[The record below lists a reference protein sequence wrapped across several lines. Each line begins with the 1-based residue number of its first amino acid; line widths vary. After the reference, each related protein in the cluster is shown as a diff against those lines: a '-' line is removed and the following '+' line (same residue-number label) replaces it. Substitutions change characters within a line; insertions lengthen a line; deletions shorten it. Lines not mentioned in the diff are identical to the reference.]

1 MVFDGFW
8 LSLSLGT
15 RFWWAFYFGFW
26 FEKGRVLSVKRFI
39 DLLRDLLRH
48 YCYVFF
54 NVLLLLIV
62 IVWLSCM
69 LKLNIIV
76 LIFVNL
82 QILLISVAE

>member
-1 MVFDGFW
+1 MSDSSWVSYIKFIDWSWVLTFIFSSLVYGVEIFFSLFFDGFW

-48 YCYVFF
+48 YWYVF
-54 NVLLLLIV
+54 
-62 IVWLSCM
+62 
-69 LKLNIIV
+69 
-76 LIFVNL
+76 
-82 QILLISVAE
+82 